1 MGAVVSCF
9 EAIFRTIG
17 RVIMAI
23 VSGIGNMLTA
33 IINGIVSL
41 FGIIISCLT
50 CGHSGGSR
58 RHRHRGMHG
67 SGMRGSRMRSTV

>member
-17 RVIMAI
+17 SVIMAI

-33 IINGIVSL
+33 VINGIVSL
-41 FGIIISCLT
+41 CGIIVSCVT
-50 CGHSGGSR
+50 CGHAGGHR
-58 RHRHRGMHG
+58 RYRHRGV
-67 SGMRGSRMRSTV
+67 RGSRMRSRV